1 MKLVKKLHYQKEIP
15 SMDPSLF
22 IGKYCSNLDFDEK
35 TNEVTKTATKLLQR
49 MNIDWICYGRRP
61 SSLCGAAIFIAARFH
76 GFKRTRTQI
85 VQTVHCC
92 DETIRKRLEEFKE
105 TSVAQLTRAVKSKE
119 EICLFI
125 KCFRNS
131 KQKIGIKI

>member
-1 MKLVKKLHYQKEIP
+1 MKILHYQKEIP
-15 SMDPSLF
+15 SIDPSLF
-22 IGKYCSNLDFDEK
+22 IGKYCSNLDFEEK

-49 MNIDWICYGRRP
+49 MNVDWICYGRRP

-105 TSVAQLTRAVKSKE
+105 TSVAQLTRSVIFFLHKRFTFGRNLK
-119 EICLFI
+119 I
-125 KCFRNS
+125 KT
-131 KQKIGIKI
+131 GIKI

>member
-1 MKLVKKLHYQKEIP
+1 MGHCYLKLVKELCYQKEIP

-22 IGKYCSNLDFDEK
+22 IGKYCSNLDFEDK

-49 MNIDWICYGRRP
+49 MNVDWICYGRRP

-105 TSVAQLTRAVKSKE
+105 TPAAQLTRQVSKWKKP
-119 EICLFI
+119 ICL
-125 KCFRNS
+125 
-131 KQKIGIKI
+131 

>member
-1 MKLVKKLHYQKEIP
+1 VNIHIYYILKINLYVLGHCFLKLVKKLHYQKEIP
-15 SMDPSLF
+15 SVDPSLF
-22 IGKYCSNLDFDEK
+22 IGKYCSNLDFEEK

-105 TSVAQLTRAVKSKE
+105 TSVAQLTRAVF
-119 EICLFI
+119 L
-125 KCFRNS
+125 
-131 KQKIGIKI
+131 